1 MPEKNISSPALAR
14 VSGDVITDAL
24 SRFTG
29 RIISLFV
36 HELNN
41 HLATLRET
49 SGLGDDLM
57 NARALSDKEKLK
69 EIETLIHAIENR
81 VGHTSSL
88 VRVFGDFG
96 SHMEDPGD
104 SLDINLA
111 IEGLHPFFSKIARQ
125 NNLSLRSA
133 YGRNLPA
140 VRGSFLFMQC
150 LLFAIFE
157 NLCASLVPQTTV
169 CISTEKTASSIMVSL
184 TPDCAPAAVFGK
196 APWPDKIIEAVAAAA
211 AAAIDQPQQGGAVS
225 VRIDLST

>member
-1 MPEKNISSPALAR
+1 MPENNISSPASAR
-14 VSGDVITDAL
+14 MSGDVITHAL

-36 HELNN
+36 HEINN
-41 HLATLRET
+41 HLATLRES

-57 NARALSDKEKLK
+57 NTRTLSDKEKLK

-81 VGHTSSL
+81 VGHASSL

-96 SHMEDPGD
+96 SHMEDPGHM
-104 SLDINLA
+104 LDINLA

-125 NNLSLRSA
+125 NNLSIQSV

-140 VRGSFLFMQC
+140 VRGSFPLMQC

-157 NLCASLVPQTTV
+157 NLCASLVPQTAV
-169 CISTEKTASSIMVSL
+169 RISTEKTASSIMVSL
-184 TPDCAPAAVFGK
+184 TPDRASAAVCGK
-196 APWPDKIIEAVAAAA
+196 APWPEKTIEAVAAAA
-211 AAAIDQPQQGGAVS
+211 AADIDQPQEGGEVS
-225 VRIDLST
+225 VRIDIST